1 MNFSLKRLSRLFA
14 GALLL
19 LSVTLAWKAAAVPA
33 QGPVTLVGSVD
44 TPGEGWG
51 IHVSGGYAY
60 VADGNAMLTVVDVRN
75 PFNPTVAGTFSDYAG
90 RAFGVY
96 ANSGTAYLANK
107 WDRLRI
113 IDVSDPANP
122 TPLGRWKEK
131 DAYGNDTG
139 NSKGVWEVGH
149 YAILTD
155 EQGGLISI
163 DVADPAHPVRVDQ
176 YLQDGLFGETLWV
189 DGTVAYVT
197 GGQGGLHIVDVSDP
211 TNLRKLSH
219 LPLSGYAY
227 SSQAANGLAFV
238 AGWGDGGHI
247 INVTDPAAP
256 YEVGTWPSANES
268 WHAYGVSHFLLV
280 ADGTAG
286 LRVFDIADPAHPRF
300 VTSGAT
306 PNRALYIDVQ
316 WPYAYVAY
324 GPTDEPGASGPGG
337 VAIFDLSLLTST
349 PTPTASPTITPTPTP
364 TCALPGDLSGDGRVD
379 VADVNMVT
387 QQWGAVS
394 FDPRFDIVSDGQVN
408 LYDVMWIAVR
418 FGTACPTPTPIATAT
433 PTRTPTPTMTP
444 TPSATPAGSGAR
456 LSVGGMQ
463 SFWGDLN
470 FHLRHAFGTGTPA
483 EAYALARANNYDFLA
498 VTEQNDHLTTA
509 LWDEMGTAA
518 QAANVE
524 GQFIALRNFEQIG
537 NYHEG
542 HVLVFNTNGYVQ
554 PQPLADF
561 YPWLAAQ
568 PSSVFAMFQHPR
580 PDLNWTFNDFA
591 YDPGA
596 DRHITLQQVLDYY
609 PSEYTHALDFGWRV
623 GGTGFGD
630 PYNTALLGHN
640 RRYGVML
647 PSLTTANLLAALQE
661 GRVFGTE
668 HEGKLA
674 IALQANGVWM
684 GGSLSATDTLNFAV
698 QARDFGGQ
706 PIARVDLI
714 AGGACGP
721 QTVASTTP
729 QASQVTWTP
738 SLPRQASY
746 YFAEATLAD
755 GRSAWTAPIWAT
767 RQGVRLG
774 TPLTVAP
781 AADTTI
787 SAWDP
792 ATNFAGGG
800 TLNVRSGPVQSALL
814 RFDLS
819 ATPPGTPIHQ
829 ALLRVGTH
837 YRSNDRDLYVT
848 AYPLRRP
855 WTAGQVTWQQAA
867 GGVPWAVPGAQ
878 GPADRDDMPADVI
891 RTKLVMT
898 YTLDMTD
905 LVQQWVDHPAQNFG
919 VLLEGC
925 SENSVEHQFASQEN
939 ESADKRPRLELWL
952 G

>member
-1 MNFSLKRLSRLFA
+1 MSYSPKRSWRLFVFVLPF
-14 GALLL
+14 LLF
-19 LSVTLAWKAAAVPA
+19 VGLAWRAASVPA
-33 QGPVTLVGSVD
+33 QGQITLVGSVD

-60 VADGNAMLTVVDVRN
+60 VADGYSMLTVVDVHN
-75 PFNPTVAGTFSDYAG
+75 PSNPYVAGTFSDYAG

-96 ANSGTAYLANK
+96 TDGTYAYLANK

-113 IDVSDPANP
+113 LDVSDPAHP
-122 TPLGRWKEK
+122 TPAGGWKEK
-131 DAYGNDTG
+131 DAQGNDTG
-139 NSKGVWEVGH
+139 NSKGVWKVGH

-176 YLQDGLFGETLWV
+176 YLLDGLFGETLWV

-197 GGQGGLHIVDVSDP
+197 GGQGGLHIIDVSDP

-219 LPLSGYAY
+219 LPLTGYAY
-227 SSQAANGLAFV
+227 ASQAANGLAFV

-247 INVTDPAAP
+247 IDVSDPTAP
-256 YEVGTWPSANES
+256 VEVGTWPSANES
-268 WHAYGVSHFLLV
+268 WHAFGVSHFLLV

-286 LRVFDIADPAHPRF
+286 LRVFDIADPAHPQF
-300 VTSGAT
+300 VASGAT

-316 WPYAYVAY
+316 WPYAYVSY
-324 GPTDEPGASGPGG
+324 GPTDEPSASGPGG
-337 VAIFDLSLLTST
+337 VAIFDLSLLAST
-349 PTPTASPTITPTPTP
+349 PTPTPSPTITPTPTP
-364 TCALPGDLSGDGRVD
+364 SCALPGDLSGDGRVD
-379 VADVNMVT
+379 IADVNLIA
-387 QQWGAVS
+387 QQWGDSPPA
-394 FDPRFDIVSDGQVN
+394 DPRFDTVPNGRVD
-408 LYDVMWIAVR
+408 LYDVMWVATR
-418 FGTACPTPTPIATAT
+418 FGTACPTPTPI
-433 PTRTPTPTMTP
+433 PTDTPTPTPTP
-444 TPSATPAGSGAR
+444 TVTPTGGGTR
-456 LSVGGMQ
+456 LSLDGMQ
-463 SFWGDLN
+463 SYWGDLN

-483 EAYALARANNYDFLA
+483 EAYALAQAGKYDFLA
-498 VTEQNDHLTTA
+498 VTEQNDHLTTT

-537 NYHEG
+537 NYQEG
-542 HVLVFNTNGYVQ
+542 HILVFNTDSYVQ
-554 PQPLADF
+554 PEPLADF

-580 PDLNWTFNDFA
+580 PDLNWTFDDFA
-591 YDPGA
+591 YDPAA

-609 PSEYTHALDFGWRV
+609 PGEYTHALDFGWHV

-647 PSLTTANLLAALQE
+647 PSLTTANLLSALQA

-684 GGSLSATDTLNFAV
+684 GGSLPATGTLDFV
-698 QARDFGGQ
+698 IQARDFGGQ
-706 PIARVDLI
+706 PIASVDLV

-721 QTVASTTP
+721 QTVASTSP

-738 SLPRQASY
+738 SLARYASY

-755 GRSAWTAPIWAT
+755 GRHARSAPIWAT
-767 RQGVRLG
+767 RQGIPQG
-774 TPLTVAP
+774 TPVTIMPVAD
-781 AADTTI
+781 ATI
-787 SAWDP
+787 SAWNP
-792 ATNFAGGG
+792 TTNFAGTG
-800 TLNVRSGPVQSALL
+800 TLDVRSGPVQSALL

-819 ATPPGTPIHQ
+819 AMPPGTPVHQ

-848 AYPLRRP
+848 AYPLLRS
-855 WTAGQVTWQQAA
+855 WAANQVTWQQAA
-867 GGVPWAVPGAQ
+867 DGVSWSVPGAQ
-878 GPADRDDMPADVI
+878 GPADRDDMPADVV
-891 RTKLVMT
+891 RTKQVMT
-898 YTLDMTD
+898 YTFDLTD
-905 LVQQWVDHPAQNFG
+905 LAQQWVDHPDQNFG
-919 VLLEGC
+919 LLLEGC
-925 SENSVEHQFASQEN
+925 SNSSVEHQFASQEN
-939 ESADKRPRLELWL
+939 GAADKRPRLELWVR
-952 G
+952 